1 MRYIQNISREQTRL
15 LPYSVEEMVEETNPV
30 RVIHAY
36 VDSLPMETLGFE
48 RAEPAQTGRPA
59 YDPRD
64 LLKLYIYGYLNRIRS
79 SRKLMTECRRNV
91 ELFYLLNMLRPDFRT
106 IADFRKRNRKALKEV
121 FRDFVKACAELK
133 LLGKETVAI
142 DGTKIRASNSKKKS
156 YTPEILEKKIEY
168 LEEQE
173 RGIEEYLEKM
183 DKADQEEKRAPVMD
197 IKPEDMPQK
206 LEQIRERVAKYKGYQ
221 KRMKETGETQ
231 ILETDPECRT
241 IHTKEGQLPA
251 YNIQTAV
258 DDRHHLIVSFETT
271 NANTDQGLLDQ
282 MAEQTKEEMGVETI
296 EVLADKGY
304 ESRQDIEKCV
314 MHGTVPNVG
323 YKYDKDER
331 IFDLEY
337 IPNEI
342 DEQTRCSEK
351 PEDIQK
357 CLHAG
362 VLPRCYEGTSV
373 EVQLQKRSVMSCFIR
388 HEDGRVTCPMGR
400 ELFKHSVRKHGTIYG
415 SREACR
421 TCPNRCTD
429 SKNAKTVSI
438 GHNTNIVAVRMYGN
452 PEYPLQRLPEGFVPH
467 NSIGRPQ
474 KPERVRLILRR
485 NPDDMQRRKELV
497 EHPFGTIKWYDGAHY
512 FLCRGKE
519 MVSAEIALSF
529 LTYNLRRAIRIL
541 GVGALVAHFNARN
554 QKNRVGIPLCLP
566 LLDAN
571 LCKIDK
577 KKV

>member
-206 LEQIRERVAKYKGYQ
+206 LEQIRERVEKYKGYQ

-296 EVLADKGY
+296 EALADKGY

-331 IFDLEY
+331 IFDLAY

-373 EVQLQKRSVMSCFIR
+373 EVQLQRRSVMSCFIR

-400 ELFKHSVRKHGTIYG
+400 ELFKHNVRKHGTIYG
-415 SREACR
+415 SQEACR

-529 LTYNLRRAIRIL
+529 FTYNLRRAIRIL

-554 QKNRVGIPLCLP
+554 QKNRG
-566 LLDAN
+566 
-571 LCKIDK
+571 
-577 KKV
+577 

>member
-296 EVLADKGY
+296 EALADKGY

-373 EVQLQKRSVMSCFIR
+373 EVKLQKRSVMSCFIR

-452 PEYPLQRLPEGFVPH
+452 PEYPLQKLPEGFVPH

-554 QKNRVGIPLCLP
+554 QKNRG
-566 LLDAN
+566 
-571 LCKIDK
+571 
-577 KKV
+577 

>member
-15 LPYSVEEMVEETNPV
+15 LPYSVEEMVEETNPA

-183 DKADQEEKRAPVMD
+183 DRADQEEKRAPVMD

-337 IPNEI
+337 IPKEI

-373 EVQLQKRSVMSCFIR
+373 EVQLQRRSVMSCFIR

-452 PEYPLQRLPEGFVPH
+452 PEYPLQKLPEGFIPH

-554 QKNRVGIPLCLP
+554 QKNRG
-566 LLDAN
+566 
-571 LCKIDK
+571 
-577 KKV
+577 

>member
-133 LLGKETVAI
+133 LLGKEMVAI

-197 IKPEDMPQK
+197 IRPEDMPQK

-296 EVLADKGY
+296 EALADKGY

-452 PEYPLQRLPEGFVPH
+452 PEYPLQKLPEGFIPH

-554 QKNRVGIPLCLP
+554 QKNRG
-566 LLDAN
+566 
-571 LCKIDK
+571 
-577 KKV
+577 

>member
-15 LPYSVEEMVEETNPV
+15 LPYSVEEMVEETNPA

-183 DKADQEEKRAPVMD
+183 DRADQEEKRAPVMD
-197 IKPEDMPQK
+197 IRPEDMPQK

-296 EVLADKGY
+296 EALADKGY

-331 IFDLEY
+331 IFDLAY

-373 EVQLQKRSVMSCFIR
+373 EVQLQRRSVMSCFIR

-400 ELFKHSVRKHGTIYG
+400 ELFKHNVRKHGTIYG

-452 PEYPLQRLPEGFVPH
+452 PEYPLQKLPEGFVPH

-474 KPERVRLILRR
+474 KPERVRLVLRR

-554 QKNRVGIPLCLP
+554 QKNRG
-566 LLDAN
+566 
-571 LCKIDK
+571 
-577 KKV
+577 

>member
-452 PEYPLQRLPEGFVPH
+452 PEYPLQKLPEGFVPH

-554 QKNRVGIPLCLP
+554 QKNRG
-566 LLDAN
+566 
-571 LCKIDK
+571 
-577 KKV
+577 

>member
-142 DGTKIRASNSKKKS
+142 DSTKIRASNSKKKS

-373 EVQLQKRSVMSCFIR
+373 EVQLQRRSVMSCFIR

-452 PEYPLQRLPEGFVPH
+452 PEYPLQRLPEGFIPH

-554 QKNRVGIPLCLP
+554 QKNRG
-566 LLDAN
+566 
-571 LCKIDK
+571 
-577 KKV
+577 

>member
-15 LPYSVEEMVEETNPV
+15 LPYSVEEMVEETNPA

-133 LLGKETVAI
+133 LLGKETIAI

-173 RGIEEYLEKM
+173 RGLEEYLEKM
-183 DKADQEEKRAPVMD
+183 DKADREEKRAPVMD
-197 IKPEDMPQK
+197 IRPEDMPQK

-241 IHTKEGQLPA
+241 IYTKEGQLPA

-296 EVLADKGY
+296 EALADKGY

-331 IFDLEY
+331 IFDLAY

-373 EVQLQKRSVMSCFIR
+373 EVQLQRRSVMSCFIR

-400 ELFKHSVRKHGTIYG
+400 ELFKHNVRKHGTIYG

-452 PEYPLQRLPEGFVPH
+452 PEYPLQKLPEGFIPH

-554 QKNRVGIPLCLP
+554 QKNRG
-566 LLDAN
+566 
-571 LCKIDK
+571 
-577 KKV
+577 

>member
-296 EVLADKGY
+296 EALADKGY

-331 IFDLEY
+331 IFDLAY

-400 ELFKHSVRKHGTIYG
+400 ELFKHNVRKHGTIYG
-415 SREACR
+415 SQEACR

-452 PEYPLQRLPEGFVPH
+452 PEYPLQKLPEGFIPH

-554 QKNRVGIPLCLP
+554 QKNRG
-566 LLDAN
+566 
-571 LCKIDK
+571 
-577 KKV
+577 

>member
-296 EVLADKGY
+296 EALADKGY

-331 IFDLEY
+331 IFDLAY

-400 ELFKHSVRKHGTIYG
+400 ELFKHNVRKHGTIYG
-415 SREACR
+415 SQEACR

-554 QKNRVGIPLCLP
+554 QKNRG
-566 LLDAN
+566 
-571 LCKIDK
+571 
-577 KKV
+577 

>member
-197 IKPEDMPQK
+197 I
-206 LEQIRERVAKYKGYQ
+206 R
-221 KRMKETGETQ
+221 
-231 ILETDPECRT
+231 
-241 IHTKEGQLPA
+241 
-251 YNIQTAV
+251 
-258 DDRHHLIVSFETT
+258 
-271 NANTDQGLLDQ
+271 
-282 MAEQTKEEMGVETI
+282 
-296 EVLADKGY
+296 
-304 ESRQDIEKCV
+304 
-314 MHGTVPNVG
+314 
-323 YKYDKDER
+323 
-331 IFDLEY
+331 
-337 IPNEI
+337 
-342 DEQTRCSEK
+342 

-452 PEYPLQRLPEGFVPH
+452 PEYPLQKLPKGFVPH

-554 QKNRVGIPLCLP
+554 QKNRG
-566 LLDAN
+566 
-571 LCKIDK
+571 
-577 KKV
+577 

>member
-197 IKPEDMPQK
+197 IRPEDMPQK
-206 LEQIRERVAKYKGYQ
+206 LEQIRERVAKYKEYQ

-362 VLPRCYEGTSV
+362 VLPRCYGGTSV
-373 EVQLQKRSVMSCFIR
+373 EVQLQRRSVMSCFIR

-452 PEYPLQRLPEGFVPH
+452 PEYPLQKLPESFVPH

-554 QKNRVGIPLCLP
+554 QKNRG
-566 LLDAN
+566 
-571 LCKIDK
+571 
-577 KKV
+577 

>member
-183 DKADQEEKRAPVMD
+183 DRADQEEKRAPVMD
-197 IKPEDMPQK
+197 IRPEDMPQK

-388 HEDGRVTCPMGR
+388 HEDGRVICPMGR

-554 QKNRVGIPLCLP
+554 QKNRG
-566 LLDAN
+566 
-571 LCKIDK
+571 
-577 KKV
+577 

>member
-296 EVLADKGY
+296 EALADKGY

-323 YKYDKDER
+323 YKYDKNER
-331 IFDLEY
+331 IFDLAY

-373 EVQLQKRSVMSCFIR
+373 EVQLQRRSVMSCFIR

-400 ELFKHSVRKHGTIYG
+400 ELFKHNVRKHGTIYG

-452 PEYPLQRLPEGFVPH
+452 PEYPLQKLPEGFIPH

-554 QKNRVGIPLCLP
+554 QKNRG
-566 LLDAN
+566 
-571 LCKIDK
+571 
-577 KKV
+577 

>member
-183 DKADQEEKRAPVMD
+183 DRADQEEKRAPVMD
-197 IKPEDMPQK
+197 IRPEDMPQK

-373 EVQLQKRSVMSCFIR
+373 EVQLQRRSVMSCFIR

-452 PEYPLQRLPEGFVPH
+452 PEYPLQKLPEGFVPH

-554 QKNRVGIPLCLP
+554 QKNRG
-566 LLDAN
+566 
-571 LCKIDK
+571 
-577 KKV
+577 

>member
-15 LPYSVEEMVEETNPV
+15 LPYSVEEMVDETNLV

-142 DGTKIRASNSKKKS
+142 DSTKIRASNSKKKS

-183 DKADQEEKRAPVMD
+183 DMADQEEKRAPVMD

-373 EVQLQKRSVMSCFIR
+373 EVQLQRRSVMSCFIR

-452 PEYPLQRLPEGFVPH
+452 PEYPLQRLPEGFIPH

-554 QKNRVGIPLCLP
+554 QKNRG
-566 LLDAN
+566 
-571 LCKIDK
+571 
-577 KKV
+577 

>member
-15 LPYSVEEMVEETNPV
+15 LPYSVEEMVEETNPA

-296 EVLADKGY
+296 EALADKGY

-323 YKYDKDER
+323 YKYDKDKR

-373 EVQLQKRSVMSCFIR
+373 EVQLQRRSVMSCFIR

-400 ELFKHSVRKHGTIYG
+400 ELFKHNVRKHGTIYG

-452 PEYPLQRLPEGFVPH
+452 PEYPLQKLPEGFIPH

-554 QKNRVGIPLCLP
+554 QKNRG
-566 LLDAN
+566 
-571 LCKIDK
+571 
-577 KKV
+577 

>member
-173 RGIEEYLEKM
+173 RGIEEYLEKI

-304 ESRQDIEKCV
+304 ESRQNIEKCV

-452 PEYPLQRLPEGFVPH
+452 PEYPLQKLPEGFIPH

-554 QKNRVGIPLCLP
+554 QKNRG
-566 LLDAN
+566 
-571 LCKIDK
+571 
-577 KKV
+577 

>member
-1 MRYIQNISREQTRL
+1 MRYIQNISREQTRF
-15 LPYSVEEMVEETNPV
+15 LPYSVEEMVEETNPA

-296 EVLADKGY
+296 EALADKGY

-331 IFDLEY
+331 IFDLAY

-373 EVQLQKRSVMSCFIR
+373 EVQLQRRSVMSCFIR

-400 ELFKHSVRKHGTIYG
+400 ELFKHNVRKHGTIYG

-452 PEYPLQRLPEGFVPH
+452 PEYPLQKLPEGFIPH

-554 QKNRVGIPLCLP
+554 QKNRG
-566 LLDAN
+566 
-571 LCKIDK
+571 
-577 KKV
+577 

>member
-173 RGIEEYLEKM
+173 RGIEEYLEK
-183 DKADQEEKRAPVMD
+183 
-197 IKPEDMPQK
+197 I
-206 LEQIRERVAKYKGYQ
+206 
-221 KRMKETGETQ
+221 
-231 ILETDPECRT
+231 
-241 IHTKEGQLPA
+241 
-251 YNIQTAV
+251 
-258 DDRHHLIVSFETT
+258 
-271 NANTDQGLLDQ
+271 ANTDQGLLDQ

-296 EVLADKGY
+296 EALADKGY

-388 HEDGRVTCPMGR
+388 HEDGRVICPMGR

-554 QKNRVGIPLCLP
+554 QKNRG
-566 LLDAN
+566 
-571 LCKIDK
+571 
-577 KKV
+577 

>member
-296 EVLADKGY
+296 EALADKGY

-373 EVQLQKRSVMSCFIR
+373 EAQLQRRSVMSCFIR

-452 PEYPLQRLPEGFVPH
+452 PEYPLQKLPEGFIPH

-529 LTYNLRRAIRIL
+529 LTYNLRCAIRIL

-554 QKNRVGIPLCLP
+554 QKNRG
-566 LLDAN
+566 
-571 LCKIDK
+571 
-577 KKV
+577 

>member
-183 DKADQEEKRAPVMD
+183 DMADQEEKRAPVMD

-554 QKNRVGIPLCLP
+554 QKNRG
-566 LLDAN
+566 
-571 LCKIDK
+571 
-577 KKV
+577 

>member
-452 PEYPLQRLPEGFVPH
+452 PEYPLQKLPEGFVPH

-554 QKNRVGIPLCLP
+554 QK
-566 LLDAN
+566 
-571 LCKIDK
+571 K
-577 KKV
+577 

>member
-206 LEQIRERVAKYKGYQ
+206 LEQIRERVVKYKGYQ

-331 IFDLEY
+331 IFDLAY

-373 EVQLQKRSVMSCFIR
+373 EVQLQRRSVMSCFIR

-452 PEYPLQRLPEGFVPH
+452 PEYPLQKLPEGFIPH

-554 QKNRVGIPLCLP
+554 QKNRG
-566 LLDAN
+566 
-571 LCKIDK
+571 
-577 KKV
+577 

>member
-1 MRYIQNISREQTRL
+1 MRYIQNISREQTRFQ
-15 LPYSVEEMVEETNPV
+15 PYSVEEMVEETNPV

-79 SRKLMTECRRNV
+79 SRKLMIECRRNV
-91 ELFYLLNMLRPDFRT
+91 ELFYLLNMLKPDFRT

-121 FRDFVKACAELK
+121 FKDFVKACAELE
-133 LLGKETVAI
+133 LLGKKTVAI

-168 LEEQE
+168 LQEQE
-173 RGIEEYLEKM
+173 SGIEEYLKKM
-183 DKADQEEKRAPVMD
+183 DKADQEEKRSPVMD
-197 IKPEDMPQK
+197 IHPEDMPQK

-221 KRMKETGETQ
+221 KRMEETGETQ

-241 IHTKEGQLPA
+241 IHTKEGLLPA

-258 DDRHHLIVSFETT
+258 DDQHHLIVSFETT

-323 YKYDKDER
+323 YKYDKDVR

-342 DEQTRCSEK
+342 DEKTRCSKK

-400 ELFKHSVRKHGTIYG
+400 ELFKHNVRKHGTIYG

-429 SKNAKTVSI
+429 SKNTKTVSI

-452 PEYPLQRLPEGFVPH
+452 PDYPLQKLPEGFIPH

-541 GVGALVAHFNARN
+541 GVGALVAHFSARK
-554 QKNRVGIPLCLP
+554 QKNRG
-566 LLDAN
+566 
-571 LCKIDK
+571 
-577 KKV
+577 

>member
-206 LEQIRERVAKYKGYQ
+206 LEQIRERVEKYKGYQ

-296 EVLADKGY
+296 EALADKGY

-331 IFDLEY
+331 IFDLAY

-373 EVQLQKRSVMSCFIR
+373 EVQLQRRSVMSCFIR

-400 ELFKHSVRKHGTIYG
+400 ELFKHNVRKHGTIYG

-452 PEYPLQRLPEGFVPH
+452 PEYPLQKLPEGFIPH

-554 QKNRVGIPLCLP
+554 QKNRG
-566 LLDAN
+566 
-571 LCKIDK
+571 
-577 KKV
+577 

>member
-296 EVLADKGY
+296 EALADKGY

-331 IFDLEY
+331 IFDLAY

-373 EVQLQKRSVMSCFIR
+373 EVQLQRRSVMSCFIR

-400 ELFKHSVRKHGTIYG
+400 ELFKHNVRKHGTIYG

-452 PEYPLQRLPEGFVPH
+452 PEYPLQKLPEGFVPH

-554 QKNRVGIPLCLP
+554 QKNRG
-566 LLDAN
+566 
-571 LCKIDK
+571 
-577 KKV
+577 

>member
-1 MRYIQNISREQTRL
+1 MSYIRNQSREQTWL
-15 LPYSVEEMVEETNPV
+15 LPYSIEELVEETNPV
-30 RVIHAY
+30 RVIYAY
-36 VDSLPMETLGFE
+36 VESLPMEELGFE
-48 RAEPAQTGRPA
+48 RAVPAQTGRPA

-91 ELFYLLNMLRPDFRT
+91 ELFYLLNMLKPDFRT
-106 IADFRKRNRKALKEV
+106 IADFRKNNRKALKEV
-121 FRDFVKACAELK
+121 FKDFVKACSELK
-133 LLGKETVAI
+133 LLGKKTVAI

-156 YTPEILEKKIEY
+156 YTPEILEKKLEY
-168 LEEQE
+168 LQEQE
-173 RGIEEYLEKM
+173 RRIEEYLEKM
-183 DKADQEEKRAPVMD
+183 DDEDQKEKKLPVMD

-221 KRMKETGETQ
+221 KRMEETGENQ
-231 ILETDPECRT
+231 ILETDPDCRT
-241 IHTKEGQLPA
+241 IHTKEGLLPA
-251 YNIQTAV
+251 YNIQSVV
-258 DDRHHLIVSFETT
+258 DDQHHLIVSFETT

-282 MAEQTKEEMGVETI
+282 MAEQTKVEMNVDTI

-337 IPNEI
+337 IPSEI
-342 DEQTRCSEK
+342 DEKTRCSKK
-351 PEDIQK
+351 PEDIRR

-362 VLPRCYEGTSV
+362 VLPRCYEGTSI

-400 ELFKHSVRKHGTIYG
+400 ELFKHNVRRHGTIYG

-429 SKNAKTVSI
+429 SKNTKTVSI

-452 PEYPLQRLPEGFVPH
+452 PDYPLQKLPEGFIPH
-467 NSIGRPQ
+467 NSFGRPQ

-529 LTYNLRRAIRIL
+529 LTYDLRRAIRIL
-541 GVGALVAHFNARN
+541 GVGALVAHFNARK
-554 QKNRVGIPLCLP
+554 QKNRG
-566 LLDAN
+566 
-571 LCKIDK
+571 
-577 KKV
+577 

>member
-296 EVLADKGY
+296 EALADKGY

-337 IPNEI
+337 IQNEI

-373 EVQLQKRSVMSCFIR
+373 EVQLQRRSVMSCFIR

-452 PEYPLQRLPEGFVPH
+452 PEYPLQKLPEGFIPH

-554 QKNRVGIPLCLP
+554 QKNRG
-566 LLDAN
+566 
-571 LCKIDK
+571 
-577 KKV
+577 

>member
-64 LLKLYIYGYLNRIRS
+64 LLKLYIYGYLNRIRT

-91 ELFYLLNMLRPDFRT
+91 ELFYLLNMLKPDFRT

-241 IHTKEGQLPA
+241 IHMKEGQLPA

-296 EVLADKGY
+296 EALADKGY

-337 IPNEI
+337 IPSEI
-342 DEQTRCSEK
+342 DEQTHCSEK

-452 PEYPLQRLPEGFVPH
+452 PEYPLQKLPEGFIPH

-519 MVSAEIALSF
+519 IVSAEIALSF

-554 QKNRVGIPLCLP
+554 QKNRG
-566 LLDAN
+566 
-571 LCKIDK
+571 
-577 KKV
+577 

>member
-183 DKADQEEKRAPVMD
+183 DRADQEEKRAPVMD

-373 EVQLQKRSVMSCFIR
+373 EVQLQRRSVMSCFIR

-452 PEYPLQRLPEGFVPH
+452 PEYPLQKLPEGFVPH

-554 QKNRVGIPLCLP
+554 QKNRG
-566 LLDAN
+566 
-571 LCKIDK
+571 
-577 KKV
+577 